1 MSIENH
7 PETLISGPLQG
18 PGNIQTLCHEE
29 IRSSLTGQSH
39 IFNGNYWNAADRE
52 RRQDVRIQDAVES
65 GFSMTDKARGRGHRA
80 PWPGLFWKGN
90 RKGAD
95 DAEALLGSPG
105 CLSGLYSTVPLR
117 GALHNLGSC
126 LWAVISGHR
135 LVIWLSLADPLF
147 RVGFGVGKE
156 TQSR

>member
-1 MSIENH
+1 M
-7 PETLISGPLQG
+7 
-18 PGNIQTLCHEE
+18 
-29 IRSSLTGQSH
+29 TGQSH

-52 RRQDVRIQDAVES
+52 RRQEVRTQDAVES
-65 GFSMTDKARGRGHRA
+65 GFMTDKARGTGHH
-80 PWPGLFWKGN
+80 GQVYFWKGN
-90 RKGAD
+90 RRVTD